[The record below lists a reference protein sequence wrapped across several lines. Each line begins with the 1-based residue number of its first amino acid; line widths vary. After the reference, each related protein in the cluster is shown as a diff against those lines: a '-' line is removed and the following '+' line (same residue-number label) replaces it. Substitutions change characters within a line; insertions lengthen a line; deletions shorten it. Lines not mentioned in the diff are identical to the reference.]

1 MRVLINLQIQSQLP
15 HRHAQPYTHTRKPA
29 WIHNTHYTCI
39 LRTPTQTH
47 WQAHTSELSV
57 GWFQFQSD
65 FTAWPRTRPL
75 ADGTL
80 PCMSSGNWELKVMF
94 SVMIHNIMIFIKSS
108 AAPCLDLCWTY
119 PPGILMFPTLDEGIY
134 GSHLLLMMSSVLE
147 LPARNFPIS
156 SKRSPVVTLEFMV
169 SFYKILHPFQSLESC
184 L

>member
-15 HRHAQPYTHTRKPA
+15 HRHAQPYTHTHTRKPA
-29 WIHNTHYTCI
+29 WIHNTHYTCT
-39 LRTPTQTH
+39 LRKPTQTH

-94 SVMIHNIMIFIKSS
+94 SVMIHNIMIFLKSS
-108 AAPCLDLCWTY
+108 ACPLSSGPT
-119 PPGILMFPTLDEGIY
+119 PPGYWCFPRLMRGFMARICFSWCPQFWSYQREI
-134 GSHLLLMMSSVLE
+134 SQFHLNGLLWSLW
-147 LPARNFPIS
+147 
-156 SKRSPVVTLEFMV
+156 
-169 SFYKILHPFQSLESC
+169 SFTRYSIHFRA
-184 L
+184 